1 MSGAA
6 ALRWGG
12 ALVFGALVAAIVL
25 WMGLRDEHQA
35 SRLGLPGVGLA
46 SFLEPVSH
54 RFADPVEASVE
65 AVLLPRKV
73 DPDSVRLAVQFAP
86 YRVTSARKE
95 VRSERGVISMRWTYR
110 LSCLQTNCRPQPGRA
125 RIFRFPPAQVSF
137 RRLDGTPGVRRREWH
152 ALRSISRLD
161 GQDAV
166 REDFQAREFPLPQ
179 ISYRVEPATLSNGL
193 VVGAAILALV
203 GGGLLWVILSP
214 LALDRIRARR
224 FARLDPVQRQ
234 LLVLRDAVERSDT
247 AAQRRALDALSVS
260 LGPNGN
266 GGEDLALGARRLAW
280 SPRHGS
286 ESDVLGFADEVS
298 EQAEVARRE
307 DS

>member
-12 ALVFGALVAAIVL
+12 ALVFGALVAAVVL
-25 WMGLRDEHQA
+25 WMGLRDEHRA
-35 SRLGLPGVGLA
+35 SRLGLPGVGIA

-65 AVLLPRKV
+65 TVLLPRKV

-86 YRVTSARKE
+86 FRVTSARKE
-95 VRSERGVISMRWTYR
+95 VHSERGVISMRWTYR
-110 LSCLQTNCRPQPGRA
+110 LSCLQATCRPQPGRA
-125 RIFRFPPAQVSF
+125 RLFQFPPARVSF
-137 RRLDGTPGVRRREWH
+137 RRLDGTPGVRQREWH

-161 GQDAV
+161 AEDAV
-166 REDFQAREFPLPQ
+166 REDFQAREFPLPA
-179 ISYRVEPATLSNGL
+179 ISYRVEPSRLASGL
-193 VVGAAILALV
+193 VVAAALLALA
-203 GGGLLWVILSP
+203 GGALIWAILSP
-214 LALDRIRARR
+214 IALDRLGALR

-266 GGEDLALGARRLAW
+266 GGEELALGARRLAW

-298 EQAEVARRE
+298 DQAEAARKE
-307 DS
+307 GS